1 MQKLVLYSALSLIL
15 FVACS
20 KDKFQDA
27 PNVTI
32 KSISPTQVPLQSSVA
47 IEMEYTDKQGDPDSV
62 FLIKK
67 RLNSVQVPVLN
78 NFNLAFKL
86 PDFPEKTKGDIK
98 ITLTYNE
105 YLVTA
110 QKARNQPGAPNDKE
124 PDTLVF
130 KIVLKDK
137 SGNVGDT
144 VTTEKIIVERYN

>member
-27 PNVTI
+27 PSVTI
-32 KSISPTQVPLQSSVA
+32 KSITPTQVPLQSSMV
-47 IEMEYTDKQGDPDSV
+47 MELEFTDKQGDVDSI
-62 FLIKK
+62 FLIKS

-78 NFNLAFKL
+78 NFYLPFKL

-110 QKARNQPGAPNDKE
+110 QKARNQPGAPNDRE
-124 PDTLVF
+124 PDTLNF

-144 VTTEKIIVERYN
+144 VITDNIVVERFN

>member
-27 PNVTI
+27 PSVTI
-32 KSISPTQVPLQSSVA
+32 KSVSPTQVPLQSSV
-47 IEMEYTDKQGDPDSV
+47 IMELEFTDKQGDPDTV
-62 FLIKK
+62 YLIKK

-78 NFNLAFKL
+78 NFYLPFKL
-86 PDFPEKTKGDIK
+86 PEFPDKTKGDIK

-110 QKARNQPGAPNDKE
+110 QQARNQPGAPNDKE

-130 KIVLKDK
+130 DIVIKDK

-144 VTTEKIIVERYN
+144 VTTDQIVVERFN